1 MQVLLIP
8 MNMHIHAYVK
18 SGAIGKDVYLSFNG
32 DRDDI
37 SYNGKINN
45 MTFKNIYT
53 KFTNGELLVKLD
65 IHNESTTSNY
75 NRVVNVP
82 NISYS
87 ENKVVTTEYLGNNKC
102 RDNTTLS
109 ENIIFEIMPIL
120 NGYNYELRS
129 EVDDPGYVNTHN
141 HLDYSISGTDQELSF
156 FHNEVVE
163 YGTIHDVP
171 PSPMK

>member
-8 MNMHIHAYVK
+8 MNLHIIQYVS
-18 SGAIGKDVYLSFNG
+18 SGSVGKDVYFNFNG

-37 SYNGKINN
+37 RYNGKINN

-53 KFTNGELLVKLD
+53 KFKNGELLVKLD
-65 IHNESTTSNY
+65 IHDESNSNY
-75 NRVVNVP
+75 NRVINVP
-82 NISYS
+82 NITYS
-87 ENKVVTTEYLGNNKC
+87 ESTVVVTENLGNNKC

-129 EVDDPGYVNTHN
+129 EADDPGYVKTHN
-141 HLDYSISGTDQELSF
+141 PDYRIDGTNQELSF
-156 FHNEVVE
+156 FHNEVIE

-171 PSPMK
+171 PPPVK

>member
-8 MNMHIHAYVK
+8 MNIHIEQYFS
-18 SGAIGKDVYLSFNG
+18 SGAVYKNVYLNFDG
-32 DRDDI
+32 DSDDI

-53 KFTNGELLVKLD
+53 KFKNGELLVKLD
-65 IHNESTTSNY
+65 IHNESNSTY

-87 ENKVVTTEYLGNNKC
+87 ESTVVTTEYLGNNKC

-109 ENIIFEIMPIL
+109 ENIIFEIMPML
-120 NGYNYELRS
+120 NGYYYTLYP

-141 HLDYSISGTDQELSF
+141 PDYSIDGTNQELSF

-171 PSPMK
+171 PAVE

>member
-8 MNMHIHAYVK
+8 MNMRIQTYN
-18 SGAIGKDVYLSFNG
+18 SSSDVDKNVHLNFDG
-32 DRDDI
+32 DSDDI

-53 KFTNGELLVKLD
+53 KFKNGELLVKLD
-65 IHNESTTSNY
+65 IHDESNSNY

-82 NISYS
+82 NITYNESTV
-87 ENKVVTTEYLGNNKC
+87 VVTENLGNNKC

-109 ENIIFEIMPIL
+109 ENIIFEIIPIL

-129 EVDDPGYVNTHN
+129 EVDDPGYVKTHN
-141 HLDYSISGTDQELSF
+141 PDYSIDGTNQELSF
-156 FHNEVVE
+156 FHNEVIE